1 MIKRS
6 INCALALPIIC
17 ILMTAAPKATLAA
30 AQEGSAAQLDA
41 IEKKIEK
48 DQFGDEMY
56 AQLDSIITKEP
67 TNFRAHLYLGNCY
80 AKLGLPDQA
89 IEEFKL
95 ATKHGPNEPKA
106 YVELV
111 KQQIKLGQIPA
122 AMELL
127 DEAGRKFPNDPEV
140 QFWIGN
146 SLLKKGRF
154 PEAEVAY
161 KLAIA
166 KKQKILG
173 LTSSLA
179 ELKLMQGD
187 FPNAKILAKQDLE
200 IDPNFAMANR
210 IYGLALASTGHF
222 EASIPYLDKA
232 YIVTPFKEGL
242 ADNLAACAAWAGQ
255 WKVALE
261 PAIIAVGASANLDEN
276 NPKQKARLYEV
287 FRHVGHEDIEQAIK
301 SASIK
306 AGKHPPAA
314 FFFAVGDV
322 LDNMNMRK
330 LAMEQYK
337 RGLEEAPAYGRAWF
351 RLGKDLEIYAKDY
364 PLALQ
369 CYEKAHAFRMEDKE
383 IAMAMYSLSD
393 KLSRRNLDWSWKL
406 KDVLKP
412 PKKVTVKE
420 PETATSASSTR

>member
-1 MIKRS
+1 
-6 INCALALPIIC
+6 
-17 ILMTAAPKATLAA
+17 MTAAPKATLAA

-166 KKQKILG
+166 KKLGATHIIKADDSGLQEKLRALTGGRGVDAAFEVVGIPQTVKTAIESVRKGGSVTLVGNLKPQVDLPLQAVVTRELTLIGTCSSCGEYPECLELIASGKINV
-173 LTSSLA
+173 TEFISATPPLA
-179 ELKLMQGD
+179 EG
-187 FPNAKILAKQDLE
+187 
-200 IDPNFAMANR
+200 
-210 IYGLALASTGHF
+210 
-222 EASIPYLDKA
+222 
-232 YIVTPFKEGL
+232 
-242 ADNLAACAAWAGQ
+242 AAWF
-255 WKVALE
+255 E
-261 PAIIAVGASANLDEN
+261 
-276 NPKQKARLYEV
+276 RLY
-287 FRHVGHEDIEQAIK
+287 
-301 SASIK
+301 
-306 AGKHPPAA
+306 AGEK
-314 FFFAVGDV
+314 GLMKV
-322 LDNMNMRK
+322 L
-330 LAMEQYK
+330 
-337 RGLEEAPAYGRAWF
+337 
-351 RLGKDLEIYAKDY
+351 
-364 PLALQ
+364 
-369 CYEKAHAFRMEDKE
+369 
-383 IAMAMYSLSD
+383 
-393 KLSRRNLDWSWKL
+393 
-406 KDVLKP
+406 LKP
-412 PKKVTVKE
+412 
-420 PETATSASSTR
+420 